1 MEIIEP
7 AKKGFTIYSKSG
19 CPNCRSVKK
28 YIKEKNFLSIEINCD
43 EYILE
48 DKEEFLQFI
57 ENKAETSYKTFPM
70 VFYDEKF
77 VGGLTHTIEFT
88 NKLLSFFE
96 DIF

>member
-7 AKKGFTIYSKSG
+7 SKKGFTIYSKSG
-19 CPNCRSVKK
+19 CPNCISVKK
-28 YIKEKNFLSIEINCD
+28 CIKEKNFLLTEINCD

-57 ENKAETSYKTFPM
+57 ENKAETCYKTFPM
-70 VFYDEKF
+70 VFYDGKF
-77 VGGLTHTIEFT
+77 VGGLTQTIEFT